1 MQKQNFWKR
10 ILGFTVCI
18 ALGFSLNSCA
28 EKEATPNVP
37 EEPDTTATI
46 EDVLKGEIGAEFE
59 VGRALVVATNL
70 QGLVLQKDDAQIYAY
85 YGAQH
90 NFKTG
95 DVVAV
100 KGTTVSRNGLV
111 QFGKGCTIEKTGEKI
126 VNYPEPAKFTA
137 TEIDA
142 YMNEPEIKYVT
153 LDGTIMVAGN

>member
-1 MQKQNFWKR
+1 M
-10 ILGFTVCI
+10 CI

-28 EKEATPNVP
+28 EKETTPNVP

-46 EDVLKGEIGAEFE
+46 EDVLKGEIGTEFE

-100 KGTTVSRNGLV
+100 KGTTAVTDSFSSAKGVQSRKQV
-111 QFGKGCTIEKTGEKI
+111 KRS
-126 VNYPEPAKFTA
+126 
-137 TEIDA
+137 
-142 YMNEPEIKYVT
+142 
-153 LDGTIMVAGN
+153 